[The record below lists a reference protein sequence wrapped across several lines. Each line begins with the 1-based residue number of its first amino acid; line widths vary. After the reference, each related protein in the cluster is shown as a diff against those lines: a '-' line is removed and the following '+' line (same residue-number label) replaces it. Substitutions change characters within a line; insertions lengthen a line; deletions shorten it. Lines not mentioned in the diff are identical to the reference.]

1 MEMTSSDVW
10 VMAHAAQI
18 SLALALCSI
27 AFGTILA
34 VLLTPLAFAR
44 FAIARF
50 AYRLYVFVV
59 RGTPVLLLA
68 LLTFYALA
76 SYWGRIS
83 PYAAGVVVL
92 TIYLSALFA
101 EVFRGGVLAIPNP
114 LWDSSKSLGLS
125 RRSIFW
131 RVVTPLVARYSL
143 PPYLNVCVMAVKA
156 SSVLSI
162 ISVWELTFASRE
174 IIERTLDVYRV
185 LAVASVFYFI
195 MCFAIDR
202 VGRWM
207 EGRLAAKG
215 FAGEP
220 AVIEIRGIRKSYG
233 GVEVLRGINLSI
245 SSGEILALIGRSG
258 CGKTTLLRCIN
269 FLEEYDAGE
278 IMLDGELLWYRQQA
292 ERAAAARIRKGAGT
306 AATAHGSRLSTI
318 QFVSPYDCPGECLSR
333 PALRAKGSS
342 GRGREA
348 RARTSFS
355 GWIVRTA

>member
-1 MEMTSSDVW
+1 VEMTSSDVW

-27 AFGTILA
+27 TSGTILA

-44 FAIARF
+44 FALARF

-125 RRSIFW
+125 RRSILW

-202 VGRWM
+202 AGRWM

-220 AVIEIRGIRKSYG
+220 A
-233 GVEVLRGINLSI
+233 
-245 SSGEILALIGRSG
+245 
-258 CGKTTLLRCIN
+258 
-269 FLEEYDAGE
+269 
-278 IMLDGELLWYRQQA
+278 
-292 ERAAAARIRKGAGT
+292 
-306 AATAHGSRLSTI
+306 
-318 QFVSPYDCPGECLSR
+318 
-333 PALRAKGSS
+333 
-342 GRGREA
+342 
-348 RARTSFS
+348 
-355 GWIVRTA
+355 